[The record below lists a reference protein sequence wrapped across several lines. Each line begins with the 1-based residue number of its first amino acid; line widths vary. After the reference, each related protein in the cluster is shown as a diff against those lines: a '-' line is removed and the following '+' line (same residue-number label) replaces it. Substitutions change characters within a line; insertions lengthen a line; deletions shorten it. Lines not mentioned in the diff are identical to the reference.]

1 LSDGDGEGNGAAPV
15 TLAQQV
21 AQLAIEVAR
30 VADETEGNKWR
41 ISRQSEMWGKH
52 ETQLNRIEGHS
63 RDGQKA
69 AADAAHHVADLDR
82 RFEAFKVEAF
92 KKLDQLAAGLQVLVD
107 RKSVRR
113 GRRNG

>member
-1 LSDGDGEGNGAAPV
+1 MSDGNDGNGAAPV

-63 RDGQKA
+63 RDGLKA
-69 AADAAHHVADLDR
+69 AGDAAHHVADLDR
-82 RFEAFKVEAF
+82 RFEAFQKTVLER
-92 KKLDQLAAGLQVLVD
+92 LDQINGAVQVLVE
-107 RKSVRR
+107 RKSIRR
-113 GRRNG
+113 RRRNV